1 MDEAVMPRLTGL
13 NVLHV
18 VLLAATAVSAG
29 SAPSEGFINL
39 KNAYVWG
46 AFNFA
51 QKNLTDAGYNASIE
65 RCNPN
70 YI

>member
-29 SAPSEGFINL
+29 SALSEGEIAAEESRDSIGDISVGSYIICSKNIFI
-39 KNAYVWG
+39 
-46 AFNFA
+46 
-51 QKNLTDAGYNASIE
+51 Q
-65 RCNPN
+65 
-70 YI
+70 